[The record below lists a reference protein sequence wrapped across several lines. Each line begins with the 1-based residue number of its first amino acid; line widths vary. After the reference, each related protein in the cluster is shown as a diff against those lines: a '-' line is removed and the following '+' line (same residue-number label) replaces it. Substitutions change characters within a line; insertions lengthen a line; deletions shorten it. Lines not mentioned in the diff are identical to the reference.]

1 MPQVLARS
9 GHFVNDVTIPSAN
22 PTIPLPLKRPTLDC
36 SPCRE
41 KNSSQ
46 AEHLLLDCSWSV
58 GTKVATVQVTTYRKK
73 NDLMN
78 MAKEIQLRPKVNVS
92 SYIHFLLNY
101 RNKFKE
107 QQPSIYLGF
116 QEFSR
121 KCSEKWRSISKH
133 EKAKYEALAKLD
145 KARYQEEMMN
155 YVGKKKKRRKR
166 DPHAPRRPPS
176 SFLLFCQEHY
186 AQLKRENPDWS
197 VVQVAKASGKMWS
210 AKADIEK
217 QPYEQ
222 RAAALRAKYH
232 EDLKVYHAQRKARK
246 NSLRGLAKN
255 QRRRSGQAKSDNAG
269 GSN

>member
-1 MPQVLARS
+1 MKVL
-9 GHFVNDVTIPSAN
+9 
-22 PTIPLPLKRPTLDC
+22 
-36 SPCRE
+36 
-41 KNSSQ
+41 
-46 AEHLLLDCSWSV
+46 W
-58 GTKVATVQVTTYRKK
+58 TVCWQ
-73 NDLMN
+73 
-78 MAKEIQLRPKVNVS
+78 
-92 SYIHFLLNY
+92 
-101 RNKFKE
+101 KFK
-107 QQPSIYLGF
+107 
-116 QEFSR
+116 
-121 KCSEKWRSISKH
+121 
-133 EKAKYEALAKLD
+133 
-145 KARYQEEMMN
+145 
-155 YVGKKKKRRKR
+155 KR
-166 DPHAPRRPPS
+166 DGLLELLSPS
-176 SFLLFCQEHY
+176 WMPFFCQEHY